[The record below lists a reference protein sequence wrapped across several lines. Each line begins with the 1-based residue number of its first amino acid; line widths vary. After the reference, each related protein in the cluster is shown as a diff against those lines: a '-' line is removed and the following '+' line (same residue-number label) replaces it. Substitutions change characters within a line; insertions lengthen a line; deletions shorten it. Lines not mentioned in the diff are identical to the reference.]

1 MRVLKR
7 AFPPILLL
15 TALFFA
21 AGCGKKEEPAEAEAA
36 ASDPWSAFPFL
47 SRTPGDTEAF
57 VAVRRPA
64 GVWQEIASA
73 WAPLLSDPGL
83 LAWWQGTAPGRL
95 AAAFLEAPQT
105 PPLLEAL
112 GTVTEHEM
120 FLACGPGTGSQLAAL
135 QQIKRLFD
143 AARLRN
149 LFTPLPTED
158 APPEETVSLEE
169 LPEDLATAAF
179 TEVIVPLPP
188 AMQETLE
195 TFVRE
200 AAIPPLLVGA
210 RIPEDSPLPAL
221 MQEWVDSLPE
231 KIPRD
236 RVDAGEHGQFTRVRL
251 PVTMLVPSNVAVRAR
266 DLLATNIGDVYAA
279 TYIMRDLLSKV
290 TTLGFGRMHGYF
302 VVSVGSESGLPALA
316 EDPAQ
321 SLAATATMQKL
332 APLSGEGDEAV
343 FYADR
348 LVVSLAAAPPPVA
361 EYLDAAVESALEF
374 APAETIEPLR
384 TQSAPLRA
392 QAEELFRPRT
402 SAVGGLV
409 RKTGDQWSAEL
420 FGGSFAP
427 RLASGNA
434 APLID
439 PGAEVDVLW
448 TEHWE
453 EGYAQRVLD
462 FTAGLA
468 AFAAD
473 WTKALGPV
481 FLEDDRRATVDAA
494 LRLVGGPITHVK
506 NKAGTLL
513 QNALGPQV
521 AMAVSFDGTMP
532 PPPLLPAA
540 AAEAILPRVA
550 LGAALRDREALAR
563 GWEELVGGNAGSS
576 WPQPVSSTEP
586 DGAVTYEYPLPL
598 GGPDL
603 GAAVTIEDNRWLLG
617 NSRAFNMKVASLPAP
632 AAGTTAVQTIEF
644 STAPLAT
651 LTATW
656 ARALESDDSVKE
668 ISGGLLPQSPQSLNA
683 LAEVLK
689 IPRRFRYEARWED
702 DVLHRVLELTPGP

>member
-1 MRVLKR
+1 MLKR
-7 AFPPILLL
+7 PLPLVVLLA
-15 TALFFA
+15 ALFFA
-21 AGCGKKEEPAEAEAA
+21 AGCDRPKTPAGADPSAG
-36 ASDPWSAFPFL
+36 DPWASFPFVQKV
-47 SRTPGDTEAF
+47 PGDTEAF
-57 VAVRRPA
+57 VAVRQPA
-64 GVWQEIASA
+64 KVWREIAA
-73 WAPLLSDPGL
+73 AGEPLLSDPGTV
-83 LAWWQGTAPGRL
+83 AWWQGTAPGRL
-95 AAAFLEAPQT
+95 VAAFLEGPRT

-112 GTVTEHEM
+112 GPAMEHEV

-158 APPEETVSLEE
+158 VPPEEEVSLEE
-169 LPEDLATAAF
+169 LPEDLGSAAF

-195 TFVRE
+195 KFVRE
-200 AAIPPLLVGA
+200 AALPPLLIGA
-210 RIPEDSPLPAL
+210 KIPEDSPLPAL
-221 MQEWVDSLPE
+221 LQEWVDSLPE

-236 RVDAGEHGQFTRVRL
+236 RVEAGEHGQFTRVRL
-251 PVTMLVPSNVAVRAR
+251 PVTMLVPSKVAVRAR

-279 TYIMRDLLSKV
+279 TYIVRDLLSKV

-302 VVSVGSESGLPALA
+302 VVSIGSESGLPTLA
-316 EDPAQ
+316 DDPAQ
-321 SLAATATMQKL
+321 SLAATANGQKL
-332 APLSGEGDEAV
+332 EPLLGEGDEAV

-384 TQSAPLRA
+384 RQSAPLRA

-409 RKTGDQWSAEL
+409 RKTDDQWRAEL

-439 PGAEVDVLW
+439 PGAEVDILW

-462 FTAGLA
+462 FLAGLA

-481 FLEDDRRATVDAA
+481 FLEPERQATVDAV

-506 NKAGTLL
+506 NNAGTLL
-513 QNALGPQV
+513 QNALGPHV

-532 PPPLLPAA
+532 SPPLLPAA

-563 GWEELVGGNAGSS
+563 GWEELVGGQAGAS
-576 WPQPVSSTEP
+576 WPLPVSSTEP
-586 DGAVTYEYPLPL
+586 DGTVTYEYPLPL

-603 GAAVTIEDNRWLLG
+603 GAAVTIEGPRWLLG
-617 NSRAFNMKVASLPAP
+617 NSRAFNLEVASLPAP

-656 ARALESDDSVKE
+656 AQAMERDPTMAGFT
-668 ISGGLLPQSPQSLNA
+668 GGLLPQSPPSLA
-683 LAEVLK
+683 AMAEVLK

-702 DVLHRVLELTPGP
+702 DVLHRVLELTPAP